1 MRLGILAPESA
12 FWGET
17 SRSGF
22 AASSRLTGAPVG
34 TSLGVDDAL
43 GLGTSSARA
52 GPSHGANHTLEADDA
67 LEAGHGDKLSPAL
80 GAEPG

>member
-43 GLGTSSARA
+43 GLGTSRA
-52 GPSHGANHTLEADDA
+52 PVGTSLGADDTLEADDA
-67 LEAGHGDKLSPAL
+67 LGAGDGDKLSPAL